1 MLEIFKD
8 RGGHTGHQLQ
18 RINISDHRAVAAILK
33 ESSLSYSEAH
43 AGALYCDLEML
54 FEGPRA
60 MPDKKGL
67 LFRFEMFKKCSCRR
81 LV

>member
-33 ESSLSYSEAH
+33 EFSRSYSEAC
-43 AGALYCDLEML
+43 GGLWTVVW
-54 FEGPRA
+54 GA
-60 MPDKKGL
+60 MPDKEEL
-67 LFRFEMFKKCSCRR
+67 LFRFEMLKKMLLPQTRVEQGW
-81 LV
+81 L

>member
-8 RGGHTGHQLQ
+8 RGGHAGHQLQ

-33 ESSLSYSEAH
+33 ESSQSHSEAC
-43 AGALYCDLEML
+43 ARSLNCDLEML
-54 FEGPRA
+54 FEGPRT
-60 MPDKKGL
+60 MPDKEGL